1 MSGHKLFDLSGKVA
15 MISGGGDGIGR
26 SMALGLAEAGADV
39 IIFSRRLEIC
49 GEVAGEIETLD
60 RSALALQCD
69 ITSDEDVDRMVRAS
83 IEKFGKIDI
92 LINNS
97 GRTWGASPEE
107 IPIDAWN
114 KVIDLN
120 INGTFRCIQ
129 KVGREMI
136 KAGGGK
142 IINISSYAGSRGT
155 DPAYLNA
162 IPYNASKGAVNT
174 LTMDLAVKW
183 AKYNINVNCVA
194 PGWFPT
200 KMTEWTFDNNGE
212 KILAR
217 IPMQRYGDLEE
228 MKGVVVFLSAPASN
242 YVTGQILSVDGGL
255 TAW

>member
-1 MSGHKLFDLSGKVA
+1 MSGHVLFDLTGKVA

-26 SMALGLAEAGADV
+26 SMALGLAEAGADLV
-39 IIFSRRLEIC
+39 IFSRRLEKC
-49 GEVAGEIETLD
+49 EEVAKEIEDLG
-60 RSALALQCD
+60 SKALALQCD
-69 ITSDEDVDRMVRAS
+69 ITSNEDVDRMVAES
-83 IEKFGKIDI
+83 IQKFGKIDI

-120 INGTFRCIQ
+120 INGTFRCTQ

-136 KAGGGK
+136 KAGSGK
-142 IINISSYAGSRGT
+142 IINITSYSGSRGT
-155 DPAYLNA
+155 DPTYLDA

-183 AKYNINVNCVA
+183 AKYNINVNGIA

-200 KMTEWTFDNNGE
+200 KMTEWTFDNKGE

-228 MKGVVVFLSAPASN
+228 IKGAVIFLSSAASN